1 MAPSFALV
9 SMRMPGEENAVEDT
23 SMGSFWA
30 RVRPVSDVRLSA
42 GTLQAQHTSVS
53 LTQELGKEV

>member
-1 MAPSFALV
+1 
-9 SMRMPGEENAVEDT
+9 MPGEVNDVEDT

-42 GTLQAQHTSVS
+42 GTLLARHTGVDFAQ
-53 LTQELGKEV
+53 G